1 MLKERGGRIGFAQIH
16 RAILNRMVLLI
27 ALQTSGPFSTAL
39 AWAALTSTHDMDVV
53 DSCLT
58 SAH

>member
-1 MLKERGGRIGFAQIH
+1 
-16 RAILNRMVLLI
+16 MVLLT

-39 AWAALTSTHDMDVV
+39 AWAALSSTHGMDVA